1 LNLLG
6 DKNILKASVINIYWE
21 RINLY
26 IDVKVEVIDEAYDTK
41 NLDFYL
47 VNGLYYSKAHF
58 EVISKEN
65 GVYRLY
71 LNITNPGYNR
81 CLARGTYNIHVCC
94 GENDYGRCVAD
105 ESIVTK
111 MSDFSR
117 SFLYGNR
124 GNVYSVVF
132 YVSDDDDS
140 ALPFVM
146 YTMASKAT
154 SIGNLNPMSLSPK
167 EKLVANQSLV
177 LRVFERFL
185 KKITNVFK
193 TYISGEG
200 AHRRRVKLI
209 YKLLSKELKSDG
221 KTILFMSEQNP
232 TITAN
237 QKAVYDRMVARGLD
251 KEWTIFTS
259 FRPAAAEPQSF
270 KSWLNLLKKM
280 AKSNVIVLDDHAPV
294 LDWLMLNKKTKVVQL
309 WHAGAGFKS
318 SGYSRWGNSGCPSP
332 FSCHRQ
338 YSYGIAGSKRIAHF
352 FSEVWG
358 INTEQVL
365 PTGMPRMDEFL
376 DENYRKETTEKL
388 YELYP
393 MCKGKK
399 VILFAPTYRGRNK
412 LEAHYP
418 YELIDFEG
426 LYNLCKEEYVVLFK
440 MHPWV
445 QMPVPIEEKYKDKFV
460 DVGTYPN
467 INDLFYFTDL
477 LITDYSSNIFEYSLM
492 KKPMLFFA
500 YDEIQYSFSRGF
512 HRDYKES
519 TPGKIV
525 HTFSELLT
533 AIENSDFEYEKVQ
546 EYIDEHFDY
555 IDSNA
560 SDRVI
565 DWLILGDMPKEFRK
579 SIDDKF
585 KDAQKTA
592 LLDFEPELDEDT
604 TEYFD

>member
-1 LNLLG
+1 MNLLTN
-6 DKNILKASVINIYWE
+6 KNILKATVVDINWE

-26 IDVKVEVIDEAYDTK
+26 IDVKVDIMDDSYDTSE
-41 NLDFYL
+41 LDFYL

-58 EVISKEN
+58 EVVSIEN
-65 GVYRLY
+65 GVYKLY
-71 LNITNPGYNR
+71 LNVTNPGYNR

-94 GENDYGRCVAD
+94 GENDYGRCVVD
-105 ESIVTK
+105 ENIVTK

-132 YVSDDDDS
+132 YVADDDDH

-154 SIGNLNPMSLSPK
+154 SIGNLNPISLAPQ
-167 EKLVANQSLV
+167 EKVVASVPFIKRLV
-177 LRVFERFL
+177 RGFI
-185 KKITNVFK
+185 K
-193 TYISGEG
+193 
-200 AHRRRVKLI
+200 
-209 YKLLSKELKSDG
+209 KLLKYPRKLRSEGGRRKRIKIIYRLLSRRLDEKG

-232 TITAN
+232 SITAN
-237 QKAVYDRMVARGLD
+237 QKAVYERMLSRGLD
-251 KEWTIFTS
+251 KEWTILQS
-259 FRPAAAEPQSF
+259 FRPAAAEKQSF
-270 KSWLNLLKKM
+270 KSWFTLIKKM

-294 LDWLMLNKKTKVVQL
+294 LDWLMLNKKTKVIQL

-376 DENYRKETTEKL
+376 DENYRKATTEKL
-388 YELYP
+388 YEQYP
-393 MCKGKK
+393 MCRGKK

-412 LEAHYP
+412 AEAHYP
-418 YELIDFEG
+418 YELIDFDA
-426 LYNLCKEEYVVLFK
+426 LYELCKDEYVVLFK

-445 QMPVPIEEKYKDKFV
+445 QEGVPIDEKYSDKFI

-467 INDLFYFTDL
+467 INDLFYITYL

-492 KKPMLFFA
+492 KNPMLFFA

-519 TPGKIV
+519 TPGKVV
-525 HTFSELLT
+525 HTFPELLE
-533 AIENSDFEYEKVQ
+533 AIENKDFEYEKVQ
-546 EYIDEHFDY
+546 EYVAEHFDY

-565 DWLILGDMPKEFRK
+565 DWLILGDMPEDMKK
-579 SIDDKF
+579 AIDDKMA
-585 KDAQKTA
+585 DAQKTA
-592 LLDFEPELDEDT
+592 LLDFEPELTEELTEDF
-604 TEYFD
+604 E

>member
-1 LNLLG
+1 MNLLG

-26 IDVKVEVIDEAYDTK
+26 IDVKVEVIDKAYDTK

-124 GNVYSVVF
+124 GSVYSVVF
-132 YVSDDDDS
+132 YVSDDDDN

-167 EKLVANQSLV
+167 EKIVSTQSFVTRLWN
-177 LRVFERFL
+177 RYF
-185 KKITNVFK
+185 KKIKNFFNK
-193 TYISGEG
+193 FISGEG

-209 YKLLSKELKSDG
+209 YKTLSKNLKADG

-232 TITAN
+232 SITAN
-237 QKAVYDRMVARGLD
+237 QKAVYDKMIARGLD

-259 FRPAAAEPQSF
+259 FRPAAAEKQSF
-270 KSWLNLLKKM
+270 KSWLSLIKKM

-294 LDWLMLNKKTKVVQL
+294 LDWLMLNKKTKVIQL

-338 YSYGIAGSKRIAHF
+338 YTYGIAGSKRIAHF

-376 DENYRKETTEKL
+376 DENYRTETTKKL

-393 MCKGKK
+393 MCNGKK

-418 YELIDFEG
+418 YELIDFDA
-426 LYNLCKEEYVVLFK
+426 LYNLCKDEYVVLFK

-445 QMPVPIEEKYKDKFV
+445 QMPVPIDEKYSDKFI

-467 INDLFYFTDL
+467 INDLFYITEL

-525 HTFSELLT
+525 HSFKELLS
-533 AIENSDFEYEKVQ
+533 AIENNDFEYEKVQ

-565 DWLILGDMPKEFRK
+565 DWLILGDMPEEFKK
-579 SIDDKF
+579 SIDNKF
-585 KDAQKTA
+585 KDTQETA
-592 LLDFEPELDEDT
+592 ILDFEPELEEEATED
-604 TEYFD
+604 FD